1 MSPKKKTISSLR
13 GGKRIFMLTFSPEF
27 ISRTVPF
34 CARIEP
40 GSWMK
45 YGIKT
50 ARSSLACNVMVCH
63 IPACKES
70 DSEMDSESLSSD
82 STSFSP
88 KHPLSGVSIIKK
100 TMAKAGI
107 NRWRIVTAC
116 SLSLL
121 NHMVTK
127 CTVSKRFQL
136 PVLGK

>member
-1 MSPKKKTISSLR
+1 
-13 GGKRIFMLTFSPEF
+13 MLTFSPEF

-100 TMAKAGI
+100 TMVKAGI
-107 NRWRIVTAC
+107 NRWR
-116 SLSLL
+116 
-121 NHMVTK
+121 MVH
-127 CTVSKRFQL
+127 
-136 PVLGK
+136 PVVFHC